1 MIVVLLGSPG
11 VGKGTY
17 AKYLTQIYGIPSIST
32 GDIFRENV
40 ANGTDLGKEVQPYM
54 ERGELVPCDIVIDT
68 LKERVKD
75 EKDGY
80 FLDGFP
86 RTIKQAEALETIN
99 EEDAVLSFVA
109 DEEVIVRRLS
119 GRRVCKDCG
128 AVFHLKNVP
137 PKVEGKCDKC
147 GGELY
152 QREDDKPETI
162 RERLRAY
169 DELTRPLKDFYEKK
183 GILHE
188 IDASLD
194 INVGKDQ
201 IIGECRKVLDPIA
214 GE

>member
-1 MIVVLLGSPG
+1 MMVVLLGSPG

-40 ANGTDLGKEVQPYM
+40 AKGTELGKKVKPYM
-54 ERGELVPCDIVIDT
+54 DRGDLVPCDIVIDT
-68 LKERVKD
+68 LNERVK
-75 EKDGY
+75 EENEGY

-86 RTIKQAEALETIN
+86 RTIKQAEALETISK
-99 EEDAVLSFVA
+99 EDAVLSFVA
-109 DEEVIVRRLS
+109 DEAVIVRRLS
-119 GRRVCKDCG
+119 GRRVCKKCG
-128 AVFHLKNVP
+128 AVFHMENVP
-137 PKVEGKCDKC
+137 PKVEGVCDEC

-152 QREDDKPETI
+152 QRDDDKPETI
-162 RERLRAY
+162 RERLKAY
-169 DELTRPLKDFYEKK
+169 EEMTKPLKEFYENK